1 MGKPLQAWAWG
12 ALVAGPEPTMRTLG
26 LRRVMLHAT
35 VDLVTGLMR
44 AKRRAYHHSRVTTPS
59 KTASADTSGRL

>member
-1 MGKPLQAWAWG
+1 
-12 ALVAGPEPTMRTLG
+12 MRTLG

-35 VDLVTGLMR
+35 VNLVTGLMR